1 MNGFLLK
8 KELSTEELIKKG
20 YDIGEL
26 QEDDS
31 TKITY
36 GEYEATGFVDNNLL
50 FNIYNINKKG
60 TFEIIASLIENFRT
74 EFLPDN
80 EEYITAIMTRSAAP
94 LEELEKMDQEFIDKL
109 KPYLEQ
115 KFNEFNVKVNENL

>member
-115 KFNEFNVKVNENL
+115 KFNEFNVKVNENI